1 MPLVEFTPNL
11 ARQTLVESRR
21 VEGVTLREAMEAVFS
36 EFPAARGYIIDDQG
50 QVRQHVAIF
59 VDGATISDRRGL
71 SDPIGPESRIF
82 IMQAL
87 SGG

>member
-36 EFPAARGYIIDDQG
+36 EFPAARGYILDDQG
-50 QVRQHVAIF
+50 QVRQHVDTLLTERQSLIARDFSI
-59 VDGATISDRRGL
+59 
-71 SDPIGPESRIF
+71 
-82 IMQAL
+82 
-87 SGG
+87 